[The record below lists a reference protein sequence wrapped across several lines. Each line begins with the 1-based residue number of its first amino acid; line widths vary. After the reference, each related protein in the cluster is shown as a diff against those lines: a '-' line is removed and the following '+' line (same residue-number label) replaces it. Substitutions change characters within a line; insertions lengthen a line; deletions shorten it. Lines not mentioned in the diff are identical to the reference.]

1 MPRRPIHFGLLL
13 AAVALAACSK
23 LTQANYDKIADGM
36 NKQQVVTL
44 LGEPQEASGA
54 SFLGLSSGSAVWR
67 DGKTVITVRFLND
80 KVVSKELDKGQ
91 DDKGY

>member
-1 MPRRPIHFGLLL
+1 MKRIPTTVGLLL
-13 AAVALAACSK
+13 AAVLLAACSK
-23 LTQANYDKIADGM
+23 LTQANYDKIEEGM
-36 NKQQVVTL
+36 SKQQVAAL

-67 DGKTVITVRFLND
+67 DGKTAITVRFLND

-91 DDKGY
+91 DERGY